1 MSTNQ
6 ELIRNELEKLVNQA
20 KESLVAVKRLAVS
33 EAWKILQITT
43 ASVVQILEKTATDLS
58 GHEKK
63 ELAMNLISEFYD
75 KVFLIV
81 DVPFVPNLLEPLLHK
96 YIKGFLMVLVS
107 ASIDA
112 LVTTFRQVGVFI
124 KKKIDQN
131 PFDPTVVH
139 VSYIK

>member
-1 MSTNQ
+1 MTNH
-6 ELIRNELEKLVNQA
+6 ELIKNELEKLINQA
-20 KESLVAVKRLAVS
+20 KESLAAVKRLAVN

-43 ASVVQILEKTATDLS
+43 ASVVQILEKAASDLT
-58 GHEKK
+58 GPEKK

-81 DVPFVPNLLEPLLHK
+81 DVPFVPNALEPFLHK

-131 PFDPTVVH
+131 PFDPTVVN

>member
-1 MSTNQ
+1 MTNH
-6 ELIRNELEKLVNQA
+6 ELIKNELEKLINQA
-20 KESLVAVKRLAVS
+20 KESLAAVKRLAVN

-43 ASVVQILEKTATDLS
+43 ASVVQILEKSASDLT
-58 GHEKK
+58 GPEKK

-81 DVPFVPNLLEPLLHK
+81 DVPFVPNALEPFLHK

-131 PFDPTVVH
+131 PFDPTVVN